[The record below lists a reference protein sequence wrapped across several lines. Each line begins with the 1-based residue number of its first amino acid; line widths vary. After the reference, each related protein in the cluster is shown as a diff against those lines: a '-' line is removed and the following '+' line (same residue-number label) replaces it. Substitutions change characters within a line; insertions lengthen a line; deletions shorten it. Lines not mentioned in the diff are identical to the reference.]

1 MAAPLTSLRHSPRTE
16 PRPVRRPDGTS
27 RSKPHRC

>member
-16 PRPVRRPDGTS
+16 PSTGSLSGRHQPV
-27 RSKPHRC
+27 KPHRC